1 MTQAVVSYSNLQR
14 VSVGT
19 SLRSISGPIRLQV
32 SLEKGTFQDPVT
44 DFSIIFL
51 IILKSVTILIYFVRA
66 FLNS

>member
-1 MTQAVVSYSNLQR
+1 MTQAVASYSNLQR
-14 VSVGT
+14 VSVCT

-32 SLEKGTFQDPVT
+32 CLEKGTFQDPVAV
-44 DFSIIFL
+44 FSIIFL